1 MTINELLEAIADKA
15 AEVRRAQRAYF
26 RTRGD
31 AELAASKAAERELD
45 ELLRRREAERRQ
57 PSLFGDES

>member
-15 AEVRRAQRAYF
+15 AVVRRAQKTYF

-31 AELAASKAAERELD
+31 AELAASKAAERDID
-45 ELLRRREAERRQ
+45 ELLRQREVARRQ
-57 PSLFGDES
+57 LSLFGNDE

>member
-15 AEVRRAQRAYF
+15 AVVRRAQKAYF

-31 AELAASKAAERELD
+31 AELAASKAAERDLD
-45 ELLRRREAERRQ
+45 ELLRQREVAIRQ
-57 PSLFGDES
+57 PSLFGEEP